1 MKLLLLTL
9 IQDGDMVTLDSRW
22 SCKPELDSTG
32 STACSITYNLLDP
45 LYIQEL
51 NIGKTTYTVFPVLSS
66 PAYK

>member
-1 MKLLLLTL
+1 MA
-9 IQDGDMVTLDSRW
+9 TLDSRW